1 MATVTGIIDGT
12 GSLGAAIGPFIA
24 GAMPTWDSLYYV
36 LMSSVFTAALVREH
50 CHLNLHN
57 NAHLQCLI
65 PMSGREIWQK
75 FSRSRGYAP
84 LAVVPESPAIPV
96 GGDGLE
102 VLEVQTGESAV

>member
-50 CHLNLHN
+50 CHLNLLLTRISS
-57 NAHLQCLI
+57 ASYRCLGAR
-65 PMSGREIWQK
+65 SGRN
-75 FSRSRGYAP
+75 SAGA
-84 LAVVPESPAIPV
+84 
-96 GGDGLE
+96 GDMRR
-102 VLEVQTGESAV
+102 